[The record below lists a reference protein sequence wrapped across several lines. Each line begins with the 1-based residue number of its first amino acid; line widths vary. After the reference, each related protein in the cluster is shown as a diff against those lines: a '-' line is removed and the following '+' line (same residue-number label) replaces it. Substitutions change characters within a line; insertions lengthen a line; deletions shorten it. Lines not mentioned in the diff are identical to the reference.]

1 MQLIDA
7 SDQEKVKKDTTNKFY
22 DKYYI
27 ALDFDGTLVE
37 HRYPAI
43 GAIKENTV
51 ERLLNKKDELNKR
64 GQELIVILW
73 TCRSNDTLLAAKTW
87 CKENMPISII
97 PKYYNE
103 NPDVPMDSRKIFA
116 NEYWDDRAVNIN

>member
-1 MQLIDA
+1 M
-7 SDQEKVKKDTTNKFY
+7 Y

-27 ALDFDGTLVE
+27 TVDFDGTLVE
-37 HRYPAI
+37 HQYPAI
-43 GAIKENTV
+43 GEIKQKTIEK
-51 ERLLNKKDELNKR
+51 LLDKKDELAKV
-64 GQELIVILW
+64 GQELVVILW
-73 TCRSNDTLLAAKTW
+73 TCRSNNTLIAAKTW

-116 NEYWDDRAVNIN
+116 NEYWDDRAFNIQ